1 MIKEEQLDNNELSLE
16 ELQQEA
22 NEVKEKLDISKNV
35 LIQKMMKKEKL
46 KQMLKG
52 LKELSN
58 IKQEMQM

>member
-52 LKELSN
+52 LKESSN